1 MTNVIDM
8 SDYRA
13 PTTLPQALTGIKGWL
28 VWRLTQMPGEQKPR
42 KIPFYT
48 NGKARSGQGSDDEP
62 FATFALACAAV
73 VKGSYSGVGLAMRAS
88 HGLVAVDF
96 DDCVRDGVID
106 ERVLALCEGTYSEI
120 SPSGNGVRAFFRGTL
135 RDKKDLNGDLK
146 VEFFCANGYVTVT
159 GQRTADCEMWD
170 WGVAPLSDAVR
181 ALHGGDLMG
190 DDDWLMGVMPKIG
203 LSLDKAKALVNALD
217 PDLGYHDWLHAGQAL
232 HHEFDGSAEALALWM
247 EWSRQSEEK
256 YPGDRVLKSKWDGFG
271 RYQGAPITAAWLL
284 KHGSVAKAAER
295 YEALAYWKEQLAEAD
310 EQTIR
315 EKVCP
320 QIGKDER
327 LDGVDREALAQA
339 VMARLKRLGTTL
351 PIATVRR
358 LVATPEAL
366 QPTVKALRP
375 LTEFG
380 NAERLLDKF
389 GDRLMFVPELEAWHF
404 WTGVYWKRISD
415 AEVEHYAKETVRD
428 LVKEAEQHQDQG
440 EFFGFAAL
448 SQQARMVRNMVTLAS
463 SDPRVLVSSSDLD
476 AHPHLLGV
484 QNGVVD
490 LKTGRLYEPDPA
502 YRITRVC
509 SCEYKPDAEA
519 PLWLATLHD
528 VFFGQGDMVE
538 FLQRLMGY
546 CAIGQPN
553 EDVMVI
559 AHGDGSNGKSTV
571 IGTIRRV
578 LGGYAR
584 TADPSSFIAD
594 GGKSGGGGGAREDL
608 VRLRGSRFVY
618 VAEPD
623 EGGELKEG
631 LVKSMTGGD
640 AISARGL
647 YAKHSMEFE
656 PSWVVVM
663 PTNHK
668 PIIKGSDNGIW
679 RRLLL
684 LPFLRNFDKDKTVPK
699 DPHREEKLK
708 HEAEGVLAWIVM
720 GARAYLD
727 RGLSPP
733 EAVIAARDQYRSQMD
748 ILSEWIDDCCE
759 LGDGCKESAQNLW
772 KSWEEYA
779 KNRGILRYIPSN
791 VALGRRLDKRFPTS
805 RGTGGVRLRLGMQ
818 LRASS
823 VDADDFFDETV
834 SDGSDT

>member
-1 MTNVIDM
+1 MNSNVVNM
-8 SDYRA
+8 SEYRA
-13 PTTLPQALTGIKGWL
+13 PTTLPRLITDLKTWL
-28 VWRLTQMPGEQKPR
+28 VWRLVQAPGERKPR
-42 KIPFYT
+42 KIPYYT
-48 NGKARSGQGSDDEP
+48 TGNAREGQGSDDEP
-62 FATFALACAAV
+62 FATFAQACVTV
-73 VKGSYSGVGLAMRAS
+73 VKGSYSGVGLAMRRS
-88 HGLVAVDF
+88 NGLVAVDF
-96 DDCVRDGVID
+96 DECVRDGVID
-106 ERVLALCEGTYSEI
+106 ERVLALCDGTYSEI
-120 SPSGNGVRAFFRGTL
+120 SPSGNGVRAFFIGTL
-135 RDKKDLNGDLK
+135 RDRKDINGTDGELK
-146 VEFFCANGYVTVT
+146 VEFFCGNGYVTVT
-159 GQRTADCEMWD
+159 GNRTPDCEIWD
-170 WGVAPLSDAVR
+170 WGVAPLSAEIL
-181 ALHGGDLMG
+181 ALHGGDQS
-190 DDDWLMGVMPKIG
+190 DDDDFLAGLSPRIG
-203 LSLDKAKALVNALD
+203 LSLDKAKALLAALD

-232 HHEFDGSAEALALWM
+232 HHEFEGSSEALALWI
-247 EWSRQSEEK
+247 EWSKGSEEK

-271 RYQGAPITAAWLL
+271 RYRGAPITAAWLL

-295 YEALAYWKEQLAEAD
+295 YEALAHWKERLAEAD

-315 EKVCP
+315 ENLCP

-327 LDGVDREALAQA
+327 LDKVDREALAQA
-339 VMARLKRLGTTL
+339 VMARLKRLGTVL

-358 LVATPEAL
+358 LVATSEAL
-366 QPTVKALRP
+366 TPTVETLRP

-380 NAERLLDKF
+380 NAERLIDKF
-389 GDRLMFVPELEAWHF
+389 GDKLMFVPELEAWHH
-404 WTGVYWKRISD
+404 WTGVYWRRISD
-415 AEVEHYAKETVRD
+415 AEVEHFAKETVRD
-428 LVKEAEQHQDQG
+428 LVKEARDHQDQS
-440 EFFGFAAL
+440 EFFAFAAI
-448 SQQARMVRNMVTLAS
+448 SQQARMVRNMISLAS
-463 SDPRVLVSSSDLD
+463 SDPRILVSASELD
-476 AHPHLLGV
+476 AHPYLLGV

-490 LKTGRLYEPDPA
+490 LKTGRLYAPDPA

-509 SCEYKPDAEA
+509 SCDYKPEA
-519 PLWLATLHD
+519 KAALWDQTLKD

-584 TADPSSFIAD
+584 TADPTSFIAD
-594 GGKSGGGGGAREDL
+594 GKASGAGGAREDL

-647 YAKHSMEFE
+647 YAKQSIEFE

-679 RRLLL
+679 RRLML
-684 LPFLRNFDKDKTVPK
+684 LPFLRNFDRDPNVKK
-699 DPHREEKLK
+699 DPMREEKLRA
-708 HEAEGVLAWIVM
+708 ESEGVLAWIVL
-720 GARAYLD
+720 GARAYLQ
-727 RGLSPP
+727 RGLCPP
-733 EAVIAARDQYRSQMD
+733 PAVTEARDQYRSQMD
-748 ILSEWIDDCCE
+748 ILAEWLDDCCE
-759 LGDGCKESAQNLW
+759 LGDAYRESAQNLW

-779 KNRGILRYIPSN
+779 KSRGILRYIPSN
-791 VALGRRLDKRFPTS
+791 VAFGRRLDKRFPTS
-805 RGTGGVRLRLGMQ
+805 RGTGGVRMRLGIQ
-818 LRASS
+818 IRASNL
-823 VDADDFFDETV
+823 DADDFFDE
-834 SDGSDT
+834 S